1 MTQAVGEFKLTTAV
15 VIAAAN
21 SRWGSNKQKWAWYVS
36 NERYPLCCTACIQW
50 VKADRQG
57 VFKRL
62 ILEQHA
68 NKLNKNKHLAGKDSA
83 SVPQRKSEKKK
94 SRLTSL
100 CSFLHLSAVTIS
112 WLSRVGMVS
121 DLMTLGG
128 GGGALNKP
136 SSLWE
141 LLSLLLLDKMA

>member
-36 NERYPLCCTACIQW
+36 NECYPLCCTACIQW
-50 VKADRQG
+50 AKADRQG

-62 ILEQHA
+62 ISEQHA

-83 SVPQRKSEKKK
+83 SVPQRKSEKKIQ
-94 SRLTSL
+94 T
-100 CSFLHLSAVTIS
+100 HLFVLLPAFERRNNILVESCGDGLWLNDFGRRRRGFEQAIIFMGVAV
-112 WLSRVGMVS
+112 LAAAR
-121 DLMTLGG
+121 
-128 GGGALNKP
+128 
-136 SSLWE
+136 
-141 LLSLLLLDKMA
+141 